1 MSLMRVSLTYNITYL
16 HSVKDFVHEFD
27 ASVLELHQ
35 FDLHTSLYDGDHGI
49 DRDQQNHD
57 PQTWNR
63 NSIEQ
68 IVAAFRGMHV
78 SPAKH
83 SFGKCDRKV

>member
-1 MSLMRVSLTYNITYL
+1 MKTYSSVYFSLCLFLQFQGGR
-16 HSVKDFVHEFD
+16 
-27 ASVLELHQ
+27 ELSEIKP
-35 FDLHTSLYDGDHGI
+35 T
-49 DRDQQNHD
+49 RK
-57 PQTWNR
+57 
-63 NSIEQ
+63 